1 METVDSPTPACCSS
15 SSDSKPPPSPNPSSI
30 PSPLPPSAT
39 RLWRPAAQRNL
50 RNQWSKLASQRQQW
64 ASASSSGKSHANSL
78 VNAYLSQ
85 RYSKNFILLCFLFSY
100 FHWVFN
106 FVFCCGSIL
115 LSFEGGTG
123 V

>member
-1 METVDSPTPACCSS
+1 METVDSPTPACSSS

-85 RYSKNFILLCFLFSY
+85 RYMPSLELGVLSDMADIRKKACRKLFKQQ
-100 FHWVFN
+100 VIITLTD
-106 FVFCCGSIL
+106 C
-115 LSFEGGTG
+115 
-123 V
+123 

>member
-1 METVDSPTPACCSS
+1 MESVNSPTPACSP
-15 SSDSKPPPSPNPSSI
+15 SDSKPPPSPNPSSI

-85 RYSKNFILLCFLFSY
+85 RYSKKFLSF
-100 FHWVFN
+100 VV
-106 FVFCCGSIL
+106 FVFVFSLGIQLCYVVG
-115 LSFEGGTG
+115 LSYYIFFKGGIG